1 MAVAGINRGVASVRR
16 VPAKKGAPVMS
27 DQSAYRPSPA
37 HPPAVSRE
45 PEWTTGQGIGFLV
58 ALPGWILV
66 GLAVLAAFVG
76 AFGTSSDDEFVRLVV
91 GAIVVGGVGLLAALP
106 GTIVFGKCKR
116 R

>member
-1 MAVAGINRGVASVRR
+1 
-16 VPAKKGAPVMS
+16 MS
-27 DQSAYRPSPA
+27 DQSAYRPSATNPL
-37 HPPAVSRE
+37 AVSRE

-76 AFGTSSDDEFVRLVV
+76 AFGTASDDEFVRLVV
-91 GAIVVGGVGLLAALP
+91 GAIVVGGVGLLAAVP